1 MTDISPSQPED
12 NADFVQELGQTEQM
26 LVQLKQRYQQ
36 VKQAQQQ
43 QTELQGEGIQLGE
56 EWENHQLP
64 ELEQELQRI
73 NRQIQE
79 LSLILESELL
89 SNDELMRIYKSELRS
104 GLLGEIFWQVAR
116 FGGLGILIGWLLK
129 TWAMRL

>member
-1 MTDISPSQPED
+1 MTDTSHFHPED
-12 NADFVQELGQTEQM
+12 HSDFAQELSQTEQT

-36 VKQAQQQ
+36 IKMAQQQ
-43 QTELQGEGIQLGE
+43 QSELQAEGIQLGE

-73 NRQIQE
+73 NSQIQE

-89 SNDELMRIYKSELRS
+89 SNEELMRIYKAELRS
-104 GLLGEIFWQVAR
+104 GLLGEMFWQIVR

-129 TWAMRL
+129 TWALS